1 MKVSMRVEGFKEL
14 ESALLDMSRATARNV
29 AIRALRRA
37 AEPVREQAERL
48 APVRQGNL
56 ALSIVASP
64 RAKNSVGKAEY
75 AAAMAGGLGKDA
87 AVSAMRA
94 ARRSAK
100 GSSSIVE
107 VHVGP
112 RTGVGVIR
120 YAHLIEFGSSQMPA
134 QPYMRPAWD
143 GQKDNALGRLRDDLA
158 TEIKKAVARAERRAA
173 RAAAKSAL
181 KA

>member
-37 AEPVREQAERL
+37 AEPIREQAERL

-56 ALSIVASP
+56 ARSIVASP
-64 RAKNSVGKAEY
+64 RVKNRVGKAEY

-94 ARRSAK
+94 ARRAK

-107 VHVGP
+107 MHVGP

-143 GQKDNALGRLRDDLA
+143 GQKDNALARLRDDLA

-173 RAAAKSAL
+173 RAAAKAAL